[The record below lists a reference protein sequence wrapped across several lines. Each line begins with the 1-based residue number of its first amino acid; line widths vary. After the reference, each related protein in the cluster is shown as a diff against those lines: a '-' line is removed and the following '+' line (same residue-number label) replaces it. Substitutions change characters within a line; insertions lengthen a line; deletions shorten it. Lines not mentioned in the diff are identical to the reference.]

1 MVAYILTTLSDISSY
16 LISQSDNYF
25 FPLFQQSSIYLLR
38 RRVTTQQFL
47 DPRKQK
53 TAQNSNEGFQAD
65 KFAKKNLK
73 SLKIKPNSLHKFFIY
88 DQTMIFFH
96 VQRTE

>member
-25 FPLFQQSSIYLLR
+25 FSFVSAVVNLLR

-65 KFAKKNLK
+65 KFAKKKNLK
-73 SLKIKPNSLHKFFIY
+73 SLKIKPNSLLK
-88 DQTMIFFH
+88 
-96 VQRTE
+96 

>member
-1 MVAYILTTLSDISSY
+1 MHFISDTSLAYILTTLSDISSY

-25 FPLFQQSSIYLLR
+25 FSFVSAVVNLLR

-65 KFAKKNLK
+65 KFAKK
-73 SLKIKPNSLHKFFIY
+73 KI
-88 DQTMIFFH
+88 
-96 VQRTE
+96 

>member
-1 MVAYILTTLSDISSY
+1 MVAYILTNLSDLSSY

-65 KFAKKNLK
+65 KFAKKKNLK
-73 SLKIKPNSLHKFFIY
+73 SLKIKPNSLYNFFLFM
-88 DQTMIFFH
+88 T
-96 VQRTE
+96 RL

>member
-16 LISQSDNYF
+16 LIFQSDNYF
-25 FPLFQQSSIYLLR
+25 FSFVSAVVNLLR

-65 KFAKKNLK
+65 KFAKKKSLK
-73 SLKIKPNSLHKFFIY
+73 SLKIKPNSLSK
-88 DQTMIFFH
+88 
-96 VQRTE
+96 